1 MLAYT
6 GTTTLS
12 DEVVE
17 MTGQDDGQLTVT
29 YNAELFGL
37 PESEAEED
45 EGDEEEGAISTA
57 ASLLTIGASLMVYLQ

>member
-29 YNAELFGL
+29 YNAELFG

-57 ASLLTIGASLMVYLQ
+57 ASLLTIGASLMVYFQ